1 MIKRIWVIYF
11 LIRLFYMFIAVFVF
25 SKITTLGD
33 TFDYL
38 NTPLFFSFKIFYSS
52 TIMMQFL
59 GALFKKIFVM
69 DVLACF
75 PFMLLS
81 FYGVYYAVKKLDLYP
96 YATYILILFSLP
108 NFGIW
113 TSILGKE
120 AVGSFAMCIIAVML
134 IKKLNGCYRLKL
146 IDYFAI
152 YLCTLFKPQYL
163 LYIAQAWIF
172 IVIVKN
178 FKDKKIFPL
187 AFGIMIICLNLAA
200 LYLMRDIVDFLA
212 KGMAVH
218 FHANDP
224 SLAQSTR
231 SETPWLEPYGFYAH
245 APYGMLIAFFGP
257 TPAEMLRKPA
267 QMIAGI
273 ESLGMFFC
281 FLRLLLPRIK
291 HFSGTFNFNPTVWF
305 VYFVVF
311 AGVLFVHYPF
321 GFLNPGSAIRY
332 RANFYP
338 LFVLMLFNLFIYP
351 KKVRLRIDY
360 KHFDNFLPLN

>member
-11 LIRLFYMFIAVFVF
+11 MIRLFYMFIAIFVF

-38 NTPLFFSFKIFYSS
+38 NTPLFFSIKVFYSS
-52 TIMMQFL
+52 TAMMQFL

-81 FYGVYYAVKKLDLYP
+81 FYGVYYAVKSLNLYS

-120 AVGSFAMCIIAVML
+120 AVGSFAMCVIGVML
-134 IKKLNGCYRLKL
+134 IKKLNGCYRLRL
-146 IDYFAI
+146 IDYIAL
-152 YLCTLFKPQYL
+152 YLCLLFKPQYL
-163 LYIAQAWIF
+163 LFIAQALVF
-172 IVIVKN
+172 IAIVRN
-178 FKDKKIFPL
+178 FKDKKVFPL
-187 AFGIMIICLNLAA
+187 AFGVTIILVNFAA
-200 LYLMRDIVDFLA
+200 LYFMRDIVDLLA
-212 KGMAVH
+212 KGMSVH
-218 FHANDP
+218 FHASDP

-231 SETPWLEPYGFYAH
+231 SEAPWLEPYGFYLH

-273 ESLGMFFC
+273 ESLAMMFC
-281 FLRLLLPRIK
+281 FLRLLLPRIR
-291 HFSGTFNFNPTVWF
+291 HFAGTFDFNPTVWF
-305 VYFVVF
+305 VYFIVF
-311 AGVLFVHYPF
+311 AGILFVHYPF

-338 LFVLMLFNLFIYP
+338 LFVLMLLNLFMYQRKLSP
-351 KKVRLRIDY
+351 RT
-360 KHFDNFLPLN
+360 NN